1 MSNAP
6 PPAASPQVPRDQAG
20 APAEPSSG
28 SHEAIATTGYVKTK
42 TAAVNITATEALANA
57 VIAKGRSLAALVVT
71 AVALCF
77 SIFFALDARSQT
89 KVDGGVGPVK
99 SDVAELK
106 QRVGVL
112 ETKLQDQALHSAR
125 TEQMVEDQ
133 SKQMRI
139 PVPPPVPPPLLSPSD
154 GGGCTS
160 GICR

>member
-89 KVDGGVGPVK
+89 KVDGGVAPVK
-99 SDVAELK
+99 EEIAELK
-106 QRVGVL
+106 RRMGAVEAG
-112 ETKLQDQALHSAR
+112 LQNQALHSAR

-133 SKQMRI
+133 SNKMQI
-139 PVPPPVPPPLLSPSD
+139 PVPPQVPPPAVMLD